1 MNIRIYARTFFENK
15 IGTAEEERLLD
26 ECRIISIND
35 VSLHPEPPPFSRRF
49 LVHPNLLVLHFDD
62 VETEMPTAFSIEQAR
77 QIVRFVLENGALPFL
92 IHCTAGI
99 SRSGA
104 VGLAIAEQ
112 CGCVEEFRRGNPDI
126 MPNQLVL
133 QKLRQAFLQSEL
145 GISRGDMMTRK
156 ELVADIKRS
165 VPDIVEMVGDDFDWN
180 GVADMVEGKK
190 PVPESSDDGN
200 ERAFEEYCVYTAYM
214 IDKGELLEP

>member
-15 IGTAEEERLLD
+15 KGTGEEERLLN

-35 VSLHPEPPPFSRRF
+35 VSLHPEPPPFNRRY
-49 LVHPNLLVLHFDD
+49 LKHPNLLVLFFDD
-62 VETEMPTAFSIEQAR
+62 VETEGATAFSSDMAR
-77 QIVRFVLENGALPFL
+77 HIVRFVQESDERPLL

-112 CGCVEEFRRGNPDI
+112 CGCVEVFRRENPDI

-133 QKLRQAFLQSEL
+133 RELRQAF
-145 GISRGDMMTRK
+145 
-156 ELVADIKRS
+156 
-165 VPDIVEMVGDDFDWN
+165 
-180 GVADMVEGKK
+180 
-190 PVPESSDDGN
+190 
-200 ERAFEEYCVYTAYM
+200 RASPAP
-214 IDKGELLEP
+214 G

>member
-1 MNIRIYARTFFENK
+1 MNIRTYARTFFENK
-15 IGTAEEERLLD
+15 IGTAEEERLLN

-35 VSLHPEPPPFSRRF
+35 ASIHPEPPPFSRRY
-49 LVHPNLLVLHFDD
+49 LKHPNLLVLFFDD
-62 VETEMPTAFSIEQAR
+62 VEKEGPTSFSSDMAK
-77 QIVRFVLENGALPFL
+77 QIVRFVQETGDCPLL

-133 QKLRQAFLQSEL
+133 QKLRQTFC
-145 GISRGDMMTRK
+145 
-156 ELVADIKRS
+156 
-165 VPDIVEMVGDDFDWN
+165 
-180 GVADMVEGKK
+180 
-190 PVPESSDDGN
+190 SSTQMP
-200 ERAFEEYCVYTAYM
+200 TATVSN
-214 IDKGELLEP
+214 K

>member
-35 VSLHPEPPPFSRRF
+35 VSIHPEPPPFSRR
-49 LVHPNLLVLHFDD
+49 LLGHPNLLVLFFDD
-62 VETEMPTAFSIEQAR
+62 VETEGANAFSIEMAR
-77 QIVRFVLENGALPFL
+77 QIVSFVQGTGNRPIL

-112 CGCVEEFRRGNPDI
+112 CGCEEEFLRKNCDI

-133 QKLRQAFLQSEL
+133 RKLRQAFKASPAP
-145 GISRGDMMTRK
+145 G
-156 ELVADIKRS
+156 
-165 VPDIVEMVGDDFDWN
+165 
-180 GVADMVEGKK
+180 
-190 PVPESSDDGN
+190 
-200 ERAFEEYCVYTAYM
+200 
-214 IDKGELLEP
+214 

>member
-15 IGTAEEERLLD
+15 KGTCEERKLLN

-35 VSLHPEPPPFSRRF
+35 VSPHPEPPPFSR
-49 LVHPNLLVLHFDD
+49 LYLEHPNLLVLHFDD
-62 VETEMPTAFSIEQAR
+62 VETANPTAFSIEQAR
-77 QIVRFVLENGALPFL
+77 QIVRFVQENGDLPFL

-112 CGCVEEFRRGNPDI
+112 CGCVEVFLRDNPDI

-133 QKLRQAFLQSEL
+133 RELRQAFKTPHE
-145 GISRGDMMTRK
+145 
-156 ELVADIKRS
+156 
-165 VPDIVEMVGDDFDWN
+165 
-180 GVADMVEGKK
+180 
-190 PVPESSDDGN
+190 PE
-200 ERAFEEYCVYTAYM
+200 
-214 IDKGELLEP
+214 

>member
-15 IGTAEEERLLD
+15 KGTCEERKLLN

-35 VSLHPEPPPFSRRF
+35 VSLHPEPPPFGRRY
-49 LVHPNLLVLHFDD
+49 LEHPNLLVLFFDD
-62 VETEMPTAFSIEQAR
+62 VETERPSAFSIEQAR
-77 QIVRFVLENGALPFL
+77 QIVRFVQENCDLPFL

-112 CGCVEEFRRGNPDI
+112 CGCVEVFLRDNPDI

-133 QKLRQAFLQSEL
+133 RELRQAFKTPHE
-145 GISRGDMMTRK
+145 
-156 ELVADIKRS
+156 
-165 VPDIVEMVGDDFDWN
+165 
-180 GVADMVEGKK
+180 
-190 PVPESSDDGN
+190 PE
-200 ERAFEEYCVYTAYM
+200 
-214 IDKGELLEP
+214 

>member
-15 IGTAEEERLLD
+15 IGTAEEERLLN

-35 VSLHPEPPPFSRRF
+35 ASIHPEPPPFRKRF
-49 LVHPNLLVLHFDD
+49 LRHPNLLVLFFDD
-62 VETEMPTAFSIEQAR
+62 VETEGTTAFTIEMAR
-77 QIVRFVLENGALPFL
+77 QIVRFVQETGDCPLL

-112 CGCVEEFRRGNPDI
+112 NGCVEESRRENPDI

-133 QKLRQAFLQSEL
+133 RKLRQAFKASP
-145 GISRGDMMTRK
+145 GPG
-156 ELVADIKRS
+156 
-165 VPDIVEMVGDDFDWN
+165 
-180 GVADMVEGKK
+180 
-190 PVPESSDDGN
+190 
-200 ERAFEEYCVYTAYM
+200 
-214 IDKGELLEP
+214 

>member
-15 IGTAEEERLLD
+15 IGTCEERKLLN

-49 LVHPNLLVLHFDD
+49 LRHPNLLVLFFDD
-62 VETEMPTAFSIEQAR
+62 VETEGPTAFTIETAR
-77 QIVRFVLENGALPFL
+77 EIVRFVREADDRPLL

-104 VGLAIAEQ
+104 VGLAVAEQ

-133 QKLRQAFLQSEL
+133 QKLRQAFCSP
-145 GISRGDMMTRK
+145 S
-156 ELVADIKRS
+156 
-165 VPDIVEMVGDDFDWN
+165 
-180 GVADMVEGKK
+180 
-190 PVPESSDDGN
+190 
-200 ERAFEEYCVYTAYM
+200 
-214 IDKGELLEP
+214 

>member
-35 VSLHPEPPPFSRRF
+35 ASIHPEPPPFSRRF
-49 LVHPNLLVLHFDD
+49 LRHPNMLVFFFDD
-62 VETEMPTAFSIEQAR
+62 VEKEGPTAFTIEMAR
-77 QIVRFVLENGALPFL
+77 QIVSFVQETGDHPIL

-112 CGCVEEFRRGNPDI
+112 CGCEEEFRRENCDI
-126 MPNQLVL
+126 MPTQLVL
-133 QKLRQAFLQSEL
+133 RKLRQAF
-145 GISRGDMMTRK
+145 
-156 ELVADIKRS
+156 
-165 VPDIVEMVGDDFDWN
+165 
-180 GVADMVEGKK
+180 
-190 PVPESSDDGN
+190 
-200 ERAFEEYCVYTAYM
+200 RASPAP
-214 IDKGELLEP
+214 G

>member
-35 VSLHPEPPPFSRRF
+35 ISVHPEPPPFSRRF
-49 LVHPNLLVLHFDD
+49 LRHPNMLVFFFDD
-62 VETEMPTAFSIEQAR
+62 VEKEGPTAFTIEMAR
-77 QIVRFVLENGALPFL
+77 QIVRFVQETGDCPLL

-112 CGCVEEFRRGNPDI
+112 CGYVEEFRRENCDI

-133 QKLRQAFLQSEL
+133 RKLRQAF
-145 GISRGDMMTRK
+145 
-156 ELVADIKRS
+156 
-165 VPDIVEMVGDDFDWN
+165 
-180 GVADMVEGKK
+180 
-190 PVPESSDDGN
+190 
-200 ERAFEEYCVYTAYM
+200 RASPAP
-214 IDKGELLEP
+214 G